1 MKEDF
6 NLDYKASVVN
16 SGNQVRLKNLFR
28 RAQNGEKLSLG
39 FIGGSITQG
48 SLATRPEYCY
58 AYHVYEWWCKAF
70 PNVEFNYINAGIGA
84 TDSQFGCARVYSD
97 LLKWKPDFVIIEFS
111 VNDLDNSHF
120 METYEGLVRKVYY
133 HENSPAVLLVHN
145 VYYEDGSNAQKVHAK
160 IGKYYE
166 LPCISMLNSIY
177 AEIQTGRLKKQ
188 DITQD
193 GLHPNDYGHKMV
205 ASVITNYLQSVLTD
219 IDISESEPKFSYKKP
234 FTLNAYENSV
244 RYQNDSIQPVLKGF
258 SPDVEL
264 QEAITDI
271 FKKGWKATEKG
282 ASVLFEVE
290 GNCIGIQY
298 RKTMKLP
305 APVAELILDGDEA
318 HPFRLDANFN
328 ETWGDKMVLETV
340 LEHAENKKHTV
351 EIRLTET
358 HKEDK
363 LPFYLVSVIAS
374 NGKEQ

>member
-16 SGNQVRLKNLFR
+16 SGNQVRLKNVFR

-48 SLATRPEYCY
+48 CLATRPEYCY
-58 AYHVYEWWCKAF
+58 AYRVYEWWCKAF

-133 HENSPAVLLVHN
+133 HENRPAVLLVHN
-145 VYYEDGSNAQKVHAK
+145 VYYEDGSNAQKVHAQ

-166 LPCISMLNSIY
+166 LPCISMQNSIY

-219 IDISESEPKFSYKKP
+219 IDILEPEQKFSYKKP

-282 ASVLFEVE
+282 ASVFFEVE

-340 LEHAENKKHTV
+340 LEHGENRKHTV